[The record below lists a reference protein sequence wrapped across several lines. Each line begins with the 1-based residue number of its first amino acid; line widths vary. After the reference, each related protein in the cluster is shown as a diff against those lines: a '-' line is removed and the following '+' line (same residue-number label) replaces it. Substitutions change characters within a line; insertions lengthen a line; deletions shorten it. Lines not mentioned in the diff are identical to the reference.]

1 MASIIPTLDLGVADN
16 PATRPALL
24 GDLRHA
30 ITEVGFLYVV
40 NHGVPDAVVA
50 DVIRTLPE
58 LFALPSEIKKD
69 VALQKSPHFLGY
81 SAAGTETTA
90 GRADRREQFEFATE
104 LEASWVQGR
113 PLYERLRGPNQ
124 VGDQQVSVSSGR
136 LTKVV
141 ATVALCA
148 SHRRDVHRSPHSAC

>member
-141 ATVALCA
+141 ATIALCA
-148 SHRRDVHRSPHSAC
+148 SHRRDVHRSPHPAC